1 MHPSTTTPLM
11 EYGVA
16 AMPIVGADAGHLWC
30 TPHTPMDEEDMAT
43 FIAVL
48 VEEAV
53 APHVDNLVAL
63 TLILLLL
70 ARQVQHARME
80 TETQLQPDRG
90 APHCMAPSDLATL
103 PIRTTLRTMTMMGIE
118 GMTTATTM
126 RMTCLTLKKKRI
138 YVDCAVLN

>member
-1 MHPSTTTPLM
+1 M

-16 AMPIVGADAGHLWC
+16 AMPIVGADADHLSC
-30 TPHTPMDEEDMAT
+30 TRHTPMDEEGMAT
-43 FIAVL
+43 FIAVP

-53 APHVDNLVAL
+53 APHVDNLVVL
-63 TLILLLL
+63 TLLLLLLLL